1 MRINIRVLAKIFG
14 VIAAAV
20 LSLILIYKTLV
31 ESAVLWNYGLLGI
44 FLAALLSHLSIVAR
58 GFFLPALLSLT
69 ELYNPAVLGLI
80 AGLGGALGE
89 ATAYYWGSGIRDA
102 LDDQKDDDLLPKLAE
117 RYGLLVMLLF
127 ASSPLP
133 DTPIVLLAG
142 SLRLSLWKVMAVQ
155 LVGKT
160 ILYVAGT
167 YVGGLIFMEL
177 KSIFDY
183 EATSIIFLVASL
195 ILCILI
201 SWRKSRNAILK
212 ILNKVIAVCS
222 KVYGK

>member
-1 MRINIRVLAKIFG
+1 MRVRVLAKIFG
-14 VIAAAV
+14 VVAAV
-20 LSLILIYKTLV
+20 ALSLILLYKMLV

-44 FLAALLSHLSIVAR
+44 FLAALLSHLSIIAR
-58 GFFLPALLSLT
+58 GFFLPTLLSLT

-89 ATAYYWGSGIRDA
+89 VTAYYWGSGIRDT
-102 LDDQKDDDLLPKLAE
+102 LDDQRGDDPLPKLAE

-142 SLRLSLWKVMAVQ
+142 SLRLPLWKVMTVQ
-155 LVGKT
+155 LIGKT

-177 KSIFDY
+177 KSIFEY
-183 EATSIIFLVASL
+183 EATSIMLLVASL
-195 ILCILI
+195 ILCALI
-201 SWRKSRNAILK
+201 SWRKSRDAILK
-212 ILNKVIAVCS
+212 ILNKVIAVCF